1 MEAIGHLNP
10 SYYISKG
17 IITEVGREDTA
28 IAASQQQKKQQ
39 TQLHFQNQ
47 QQHLYCG
54 WFGRGSERLLL
65 TPRALKRLSAI
76 TRTTFFCDALSA
88 FDGCTLLAATK

>member
-28 IAASQQQKKQQ
+28 IAASQQQKQQ

-47 QQHLYCG
+47 QQQHLYCG
-54 WFGRGSERLLL
+54 SVEGVKDYLL
-65 TPRALKRLSAI
+65 RVR
-76 TRTTFFCDALSA
+76 
-88 FDGCTLLAATK
+88 